1 MFFIK
6 IIIFLLFRMN
16 EYYYIRYNLYKYF
29 LNIDDDTYDYYL
41 TIIIPIL
48 YLSLLLLTL
57 FALLLLQNIS
67 GFSVIYIIFLV
78 LFYII
83 TYRLIISIKSI
94 STDETLIKY
103 KNFYELRNIIFKEN
117 FKYALNQYKKGV
129 INEDIKYLYSIREI
143 IIKNIN
149 NTENIYGDDAKKI
162 LNSSYDLL
170 KYFDLNEY
178 IEKGF
183 YNRLYVEKLNFIDS
197 NLPYIIRESGKN
209 ISYINFELL
218 EDYPKQ
224 QLELLKYLNDKYAK
238 KLSFTSKNI
247 FTAGFNKKLNDKIS
261 EYKINIYY
269 YIAIASIFIIILLH
283 GLFVY
288 LNNILASI
296 YLIIIIISLISLY
309 YFN

>member
-1 MFFIK
+1 
-6 IIIFLLFRMN
+6 MN

-117 FKYALNQYKKGV
+117 
-129 INEDIKYLYSIREI
+129 INGKRE
-143 IIKNIN
+143 
-149 NTENIYGDDAKKI
+149 
-162 LNSSYDLL
+162 
-170 KYFDLNEY
+170 
-178 IEKGF
+178 
-183 YNRLYVEKLNFIDS
+183 YVC
-197 NLPYIIRESGKN
+197 
-209 ISYINFELL
+209 
-218 EDYPKQ
+218 
-224 QLELLKYLNDKYAK
+224 AVC
-238 KLSFTSKNI
+238 
-247 FTAGFNKKLNDKIS
+247 KIS
-261 EYKINIYY
+261 MNYV
-269 YIAIASIFIIILLH
+269 IL
-283 GLFVY
+283 Y
-288 LNNILASI
+288 LKKTLNTP
-296 YLIIIIISLISLY
+296 
-309 YFN
+309 